1 MLKPAPGRGAGHFH
15 AVRFY
20 EDAQSLARMVAT
32 FVAEGFIESLPAVVI
47 ATPDHLD
54 AILEKLSGM
63 SFDLDHLKQQND
75 LIVLDARE
83 ALALFMVDGM
93 PKAEKFESAMLPVI
107 DKACRGRQDCVIRA
121 YGEMVDVLWKDGME
135 AAAVRLEMLWNH
147 LANTRDFSL
156 LCGYSM
162 GSFYKDAAFD
172 AICHQHTHVLSLDGA
187 AAPVKV
193 RLAHG
198 ARGASIS

>member
-1 MLKPAPGRGAGHFH
+1 MLYKRPAVEAGHFH

-32 FVAEGFIESLPAVVI
+32 FVAEGFVESFPAIII
-47 ATPDHLD
+47 ATPDHRN
-54 AILEKLSGM
+54 AIMENLNAM
-63 SFDLDHLKQQND
+63 SFNLDHLKRRQD
-75 LIVLDARE
+75 LIVLDARDT
-83 ALALFMVDGM
+83 LALFMVDGM
-93 PKAEKFESAMLPVI
+93 PNADKFESAMLPVI
-107 DKACRGRQDCVIRA
+107 DRACRDRQDCVIRA

-135 AAAVRLEMLWNH
+135 AAAVRVEMLWNK
-147 LANTRDFSL
+147 LANTRKFSL

-172 AICHQHTHVLSLDGA
+172 AICHQHTHVLSIDGA

-193 RLAHG
+193 HLAHG
-198 ARGASIS
+198 ARDAKVF

>member
-1 MLKPAPGRGAGHFH
+1 MLTRAPRREAGHFH

-32 FVAEGFIESLPAVVI
+32 FVAEGFIEGLPAIVI
-47 ATPDHLD
+47 ATPEHRDV
-54 AILEKLSGM
+54 IIEKLKAM
-63 SFDLDHLKQQND
+63 AFDLDHLKEQGD

-83 ALALFMVDGM
+83 TLASFMVDGM
-93 PKAEKFESAMLPVI
+93 PNAEQFEAVMLPVI
-107 DKACRGRQDCVIRA
+107 DKVCRERQDCLIRA

-135 AAAVRLEMLWNH
+135 AAAVRLEMLWNQ
-147 LANTRDFSL
+147 LANTRQFSL

-172 AICHQHTHVLSLDGA
+172 AICHQHTHVLSMDGA

-193 RLAHG
+193 RG
-198 ARGASIS
+198 TASQ

>member
-1 MLKPAPGRGAGHFH
+1 MFTKAPRREAGHFH

-32 FVAEGFIESLPAVVI
+32 FVAEGFIEGLPAIVI
-47 ATPDHLD
+47 ATPEHRDV
-54 AILEKLSGM
+54 IIEKLKAM
-63 SFDLDHLKQQND
+63 AFDLDHLKEQGD

-83 ALALFMVDGM
+83 TLDSFMVDGM
-93 PKAEKFESAMLPVI
+93 PNAEQFEAAMLPVI
-107 DKACRGRQDCVIRA
+107 DTACRDRQECVIRA

-135 AAAVRLEMLWNH
+135 AAAVRLEMLWNQ
-147 LANTRDFSL
+147 LANTRQFSL

-172 AICHQHTHVLSLDGA
+172 AICHQHTHVLSMDGA
-187 AAPVKV
+187 AAPVK
-193 RLAHG
+193 
-198 ARGASIS
+198 ARGTALH

>member
-1 MLKPAPGRGAGHFH
+1 MMKKAPVRNAGHFH

-32 FVAEGFIESLPAVVI
+32 FVAEGFIEGLPAVVI
-47 ATPDHLD
+47 ATPEHRD
-54 AILEKLSGM
+54 AIVEQLNNM
-63 SFDLDHLKQQND
+63 SFDLGHLEKQDD

-83 ALALFMVDGM
+83 TLALFMVDGM
-93 PKAEKFESAMLPVI
+93 PHAEQFESAMLPVI
-107 DKACRGRQDCVIRA
+107 DRACRGRENCVIRA

-135 AAAVRLEMLWNH
+135 AAAVRLEMLWNQ
-147 LANTRDFSL
+147 LANTRKFSL

-172 AICHQHTHVLSLDGA
+172 AICHQHTHVLSVDGA

-193 RLAHG
+193 HLAHG
-198 ARGASIS
+198 ARGASVS